1 MRQKVTII
9 GLGLIGG
16 SIGLGLKRWSNNSG
30 KREDVLEITG
40 FDIDLQNQN
49 FAKKAKAVDR
59 TEWSIVKA
67 VENADLIVLAIPPR
81 AVREVMESI
90 GSQLRPGA
98 VVCDVA
104 STKADVMTWASEL
117 LPDSVHFVG
126 THPMAGGSQSIEAA
140 DAGLFDG
147 ATWCV
152 VPSVKADEAAVQTVL
167 GMVNALGAE
176 PMFVDAHEHDGFV
189 GAISHLPFV
198 LSAALMRAVSSD
210 PAWRDMQLLSASGFQ
225 DVSRL
230 AGGSPEMHRD
240 ICATNREAVV
250 RWIDEA
256 VDQLRH
262 MQSLVAAGT
271 SETDE
276 TLLRVFEEARDAR
289 AQWATRERRDG
300 KLIQNTG
307 DELVDFSV
315 GGQLSQMVFGSFFR
329 RKPKIDAP
337 PARSGSNGNQSKRS

>member
-1 MRQKVTII
+1 VRQKVTIV

-67 VENADLIVLAIPPR
+67 VESADLIILAIPPQ
-81 AVREVMESI
+81 AVREIMESI
-90 GSQLRPGA
+90 GPELRPGA
-98 VVCDVA
+98 VVCDVS
-104 STKADVMTWASEL
+104 STKADIMRWAAEL
-117 LPDSVHFVG
+117 LPDTVHFVG

-140 DAGLFDG
+140 DAGMFDG

-152 VPSVKADEAAVQTVL
+152 VPSVQADEAAVQTVL
-167 GMVNALGAE
+167 GMVSALGAE

-198 LSAALMRAVSSD
+198 LSISLMRAVSAD
-210 PAWRDMQLLSASGFQ
+210 PAWRDMQLLSATGFQ

-230 AGGSPEMHRD
+230 AGGSPQMHRD
-240 ICATNREAVV
+240 ICVTNREAVV
-250 RWIDEA
+250 RWIGEA
-256 VDQLRH
+256 VDQLEH

-271 SETDE
+271 DEADE

-289 AQWATRERRDG
+289 ALWATRERSDG
-300 KLIQNTG
+300 KLIQNTS

-315 GGQLSQMVFGSFFR
+315 GGQISQLMFGSFLR
-329 RKPKIDAP
+329 RKPRVDQPSKT
-337 PARSGSNGNQSKRS
+337 GSNGNRSKRS

>member
-1 MRQKVTII
+1 VRQQVTII

-30 KREDVLEITG
+30 KRDDVLEITG

-67 VENADLIVLAIPPR
+67 VESADLVVLAIPPL

-90 GSQLRPGA
+90 GPSLRPGA

-104 STKADVMTWASEL
+104 STKADVMAWAAEL
-117 LPDSVHFVG
+117 LPDTVHFVG

-140 DAGLFDG
+140 DAALFDG

-176 PMFVDAHEHDGFV
+176 PMFVDAYEHDGFV

-198 LSAALMRAVSSD
+198 LSTALMRAVSAD
-210 PAWRDMQLLSASGFQ
+210 PAWRDMQLLSATGFQ

-230 AGGSPEMHRD
+230 AGGSPAMHRD
-240 ICATNREAVV
+240 ICVTNREAVV

-256 VDQLRH
+256 VDQMRH
-262 MQSLVAAGT
+262 MQSLIAART
-271 SETDE
+271 EEADE

-289 AQWATRERRDG
+289 ALWATRERRDG
-300 KLIQNTG
+300 QLVQKTD

-315 GGQLSQMVFGSFFR
+315 GGQISQLMFGSIFR
-329 RKPKIDAP
+329 RKPRVEQG
-337 PARSGSNGNQSKRS
+337 ARSGSNGDRSKRK